1 MLAGLVVANS
11 VTLSGLVTH
20 PDVSRMW
27 DGQQAVTSAYEA
39 RLAQLRRDVERLR
52 SKETAIGGNA
62 ALRVQDLT
70 QLQLQLAEQLS
81 TVRLLGSKVADL
93 GIEVFQEPRS
103 PIQRDNGTSPK
114 VGTIDRVE
122 LELRDMEQETV
133 TALGALTDIV
143 TGSADAITE
152 ELTQLGHPPQFDARL
167 GVGGPLLEAPDIAPV
182 APVFD
187 LGPALAAIDRLS
199 TVRLAMER
207 APVHRPIATSRV
219 SSGYGL
225 RSDPFTGQKAFH
237 SGIDFPAPTGTPVIS
252 AASGVVSFVGW
263 KDGYGRVVEITH
275 TSGLVSRYP
284 HLSEALVA
292 EGDEVEADTNI
303 ALVGSTG
310 RSTGPHLHFEL
321 RQGDRAIDP
330 APFLQAGKRL
340 EAFDTGER

>member
-1 MLAGLVVANS
+1 MLAGLVVVNA

-27 DGQQAVTSAYEA
+27 DGQQTATSAYEA
-39 RLAQLRRDVERLR
+39 RLAQLRRDVDRLR
-52 SKETAIGGNA
+52 SRETASSGST
-62 ALRVQDLT
+62 ALKVQDLT

-93 GIEVFQEPRS
+93 GIAVFQKPLPSIR
-103 PIQRDNGTSPK
+103 RDNETSPK
-114 VGTIDRVE
+114 VGPIDRIE

-133 TALGALTDIV
+133 TALGALTEIV
-143 TGSADAITE
+143 TLSAEAITE

-167 GVGGPLLEAPDIAPV
+167 GVGGPLLEAADMAPV
-182 APVFD
+182 VPTFD
-187 LGPALAAIDRLS
+187 LGPALAAIDRLT

-207 APVHRPIATSRV
+207 TPVHPPVATSRV

-237 SGIDFPAPTGTPVIS
+237 SGIDFPAPTGTPVSS

-275 TSGLVSRYP
+275 ASGLVSRYP
-284 HLSEALVA
+284 HLSKALVA
-292 EGDEVEADTNI
+292 EGDEVEADARI

-321 RQGDRAIDP
+321 RQGDNAIDP
-330 APFLQAGKRL
+330 APFLKAGKRL
-340 EAFDTGER
+340 EAFDT